1 MKLLLDT
8 HILLWWLTG
17 EGPLQPS
24 QVAALETAEAHDEQL
39 GIAAITLWEI
49 AKLCEHGR
57 IVLSTTPDALLE
69 HIEAHTRITVLPLD
83 GRIALESTRLGPRFH
98 RDPADQLI
106 AATAR
111 VHGLRL
117 VTADQRIRT
126 SGTVTVV

>member
-1 MKLLLDT
+1 VKLLLDT
-8 HILLWWLTG
+8 HILLWWLAG
-17 EGPLQPS
+17 EGPLRPS
-24 QVAALETAEAHDEQL
+24 QIAALETAEARDEQL

-57 IVLSTTPDALLE
+57 IVLAITPDALFE
-69 HIEAHTRITVLPLD
+69 HIDTHARLTVLALD

-117 VTADQRIRT
+117 VTADDRIRS
-126 SGTVTVV
+126 SGAVTVI

>member
-17 EGPLQPS
+17 EGPLQRS

-69 HIEAHTRITVLPLD
+69 LIEAHTRITVVPLD

-117 VTADQRIRT
+117 VTADERIRS
-126 SGTVTVV
+126 SGAVTVV